1 MTFPCMSS
9 VKIRTTSS
17 LRHPYNL
24 LPPAKKHL
32 VAQPCARSCRY
43 MAYMFKYDTVHGQF
57 KVEIESDDGAL
68 YINGKKIV
76 VNQSM

>member
-1 MTFPCMSS
+1 
-9 VKIRTTSS
+9 
-17 LRHPYNL
+17 
-24 LPPAKKHL
+24 
-32 VAQPCARSCRY
+32 

-57 KVEIESDDGAL
+57 KGEIESDDGAL